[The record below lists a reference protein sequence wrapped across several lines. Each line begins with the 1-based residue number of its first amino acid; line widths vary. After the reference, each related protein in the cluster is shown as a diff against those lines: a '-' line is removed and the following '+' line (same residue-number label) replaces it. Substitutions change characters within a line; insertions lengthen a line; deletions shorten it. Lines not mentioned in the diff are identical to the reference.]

1 MLGLLL
7 VILFMV
13 ILFKI
18 TGFVFHIVGRLLGGI
33 LGIFGWL
40 FLAALAVTVFGLAI
54 VFIPVILLI
63 GAVALIA
70 AAAA

>member
-70 AAAA
+70 AAA

>member
-18 TGFVFHIVGRLLGGI
+18 TGFVFHIVGRLIGGI

-70 AAAA
+70 AAA